1 MDISLKMK
9 NIKNVE
15 SAEMNLP
22 FSKGL
27 YAIVGENGCGKS
39 TIMLALSLM
48 VKTSSAHMLSG
59 DAVSSDSLIEIEA
72 DGKFDKWYYNA
83 KRKEQR
89 LGSFER

>member
-27 YAIVGENGCGKS
+27 YAIVGENGCGKVQ
-39 TIMLALSLM
+39 LCW
-48 VKTSSAHMLSG
+48 HCP
-59 DAVSSDSLIEIEA
+59 
-72 DGKFDKWYYNA
+72 
-83 KRKEQR
+83 
-89 LGSFER
+89 